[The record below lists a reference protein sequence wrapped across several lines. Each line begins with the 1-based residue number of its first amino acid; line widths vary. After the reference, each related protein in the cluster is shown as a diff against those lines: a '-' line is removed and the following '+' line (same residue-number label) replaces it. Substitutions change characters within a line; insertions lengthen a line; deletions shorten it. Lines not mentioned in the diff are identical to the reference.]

1 MSTSDHIER
10 VSAVLE
16 GRQPDRPPV
25 SFWHH
30 FDTHQRCGPAAVQ
43 AHLDHV
49 RTYDLDF
56 LKVMNDNGYPKPCE
70 LTSVRDLEALQ
81 PQSGEEPEFAR
92 QLELL
97 EALSGELSGHV
108 LMATTLFNAWA
119 TLRKLIKP
127 KPKPGPPDL
136 TIVQAEADRIL
147 AEFLAEDC
155 EAVARAVRVIAESL
169 TRFAARCVQAGADG
183 IFLSVRDD
191 WLDSDPDTPGSYDEL
206 VRPTDLQILGGVSD
220 ARFNM
225 LHVCGRPLNFAAFA
239 EYPVHVINW
248 ADRAAGPSIAEAIK
262 TTPPAICGGVD
273 NLAELPNGTA
283 QQVAAQVRDALA
295 QADERPILIGPGCTF
310 DPQVVPSENL
320 HAMCEAARS
329 A

>member
-56 LKVMNDNGYPKPCE
+56 LKVMNDNGYPKPRE
-70 LTSVRDLEALQ
+70 ITSVQDLEALQ
-81 PQSGEEPEFAR
+81 PLSGDEPEFAR

-119 TLRKLIKP
+119 TLRRLIKP

-136 TIVQAEADRIL
+136 TLVQAEADRIL
-147 AEFLAEDC
+147 AEFLAEDV
-155 EAVARAVRVIAESL
+155 EAVARAVRVIAGSL
-169 TRFAARCVQAGADG
+169 TRFATRCVQAGANG

-191 WLDSDPDTPGSYDEL
+191 WLDSDPETPGSYDEL
-206 VRPTDLQILGGVSD
+206 VRQTDLQILDAVSD

-239 EYPVHVINW
+239 KYPVHVINW
-248 ADRAAGPSIAEAIK
+248 ADRAAGPSIADAIEI
-262 TTPPAICGGVD
+262 TTPAICGGVD
-273 NLAELPNGTA
+273 NLAELPDGTP

-295 QADERPILIGPGCTF
+295 QAGARPILIGPGCTF
-310 DPQVVPSENL
+310 DPQVVPPENL